1 MRRSFL
7 AITAIATVLAVGA
20 CSSDSIDQGN
30 VSTSGRDRA
39 MTDSGR
45 PQPTELTAAE
55 RMAQIE
61 QELQAQVGD
70 RVFFATDAIDLDGQ
84 ARQTLERQVAFLKR
98 YPDIR
103 LQIQGHAD
111 ERGTREYN
119 LALGDRRANSVK
131 EYMLANGISAA
142 RLATVSYGKER
153 PEAVATNEASWAK
166 NRRAVSVISR

>member
-7 AITAIATVLAVGA
+7 VLTAAAVLAVGA
-20 CSSDSIDQGN
+20 CSSDSIDQGR
-30 VSTSGRDRA
+30 VSTSGRTADPGMA
-39 MTDSGR
+39 GR
-45 PQPTELTAAE
+45 PQAGELTGAQRLAQLAQE
-55 RMAQIE
+55 FQAQI
-61 QELQAQVGD
+61 GD
-70 RVFFATDAIDLDGQ
+70 RVYFATDAIDLNGP
-84 ARQTLERQVAFLKR
+84 ARQTLDRQIAFLKR

-131 EYMLANGISAA
+131 EYLLANGISSA

-153 PEAVATNEASWAK
+153 PEAVGTNEASWAK
-166 NRRAVSVISR
+166 NRRAVSVIAQ

>member
-1 MRRSFL
+1 MRSSYL
-7 AITAIATVLAVGA
+7 AITAVATVLALGA
-20 CSSDSIDQGN
+20 CSSDSVDQGN
-30 VSTSGRDRA
+30 VTSSGRTSDMA
-39 MTDSGR
+39 GGR
-45 PQPTELTAAE
+45 PQSQQLTAAE

-70 RVFFATDAIDLDGQ
+70 RVFFGTDAIDLNTQ

-131 EYMLANGISAA
+131 EFFLANGISSA

-153 PEAVATNEASWAK
+153 PEGVGANEDSWAR
-166 NRRAVSVISR
+166 NRRAVSVIVK